1 MQDITI
7 RKRKVTG
14 YAKRQDKKQTRPRH
28 IIIFLIVVTILLIIV
43 NLIGS
48 HALRY
53 DNGAVWVHR
62 TAPVSVKM
70 VHQSEVDTKE
80 VLSAMYP
87 KKEVKK
93 AYFDHSKVMAQREAK
108 YRPLIE
114 KYFPEEPEIMLAI
127 SKAES
132 SLNQNAINY
141 NCYYDAKG
149 LVHSTRPKGG
159 VSKSCKAGHE
169 KYSWSKDGCLMQV
182 NSTHKEDISN
192 IDTCMKMARKIYDT
206 QGKKAWVAY
215 NSGSYKKY
223 LTQSN

>member
-62 TAPVSVKM
+62 TATVSVKM
-70 VHQSEVDTKE
+70 VRQSEVDTKE

-93 AYFDHSKVMAQREAK
+93 AYYDPNYSKLTKAQK
-108 YRPLIE
+108 MVLKGQNFVPPPSDLKPLIDKAAIKHGVD
-114 KYFPEEPEIMLAI
+114 KYLMKAI
-127 SKAES
+127 SYCESDYRAKAKNVNKNGTSDSGVAQLNDIHLPELKKLGLDRNNPAHAYEFMAILMKRNGTRDYKAS
-132 SLNQNAINY
+132 QICWEEAVKVASLT
-141 NCYYDAKG
+141 K
-149 LVHSTRPKGG
+149 
-159 VSKSCKAGHE
+159 
-169 KYSWSKDGCLMQV
+169 
-182 NSTHKEDISN
+182 
-192 IDTCMKMARKIYDT
+192 
-206 QGKKAWVAY
+206 
-215 NSGSYKKY
+215 
-223 LTQSN
+223 

>member
-1 MQDITI
+1 MNDITI

-28 IIIFLIVVTILLIIV
+28 IIIFLVVVTVLLTITS
-43 NLIGS
+43 LIGS
-48 HALRY
+48 YLLRY
-53 DNGAVWVHR
+53 DNGAVWVHK
-62 TAPVSVKM
+62 TAPVSVKNASY
-70 VHQSEVDTKE
+70 SEVDVQE
-80 VLSAMYP
+80 VLSAMSP

-93 AYFDHSKVMAQREAK
+93 AYYDHSKIMAQREAK

-114 KYFPEEPEIMLAI
+114 KYFPEEPEVMLAI

-159 VSKSCKAGHE
+159 ISKSCKAGHE
-169 KYSWSKDGCLMQV
+169 KYSWSKDGCIFQV
-182 NSTHKEDISN
+182 NSTHNEDISN
-192 IDTCMKMARKIYDT
+192 LETCMKMARKLYET
-206 QGKKAWVAY
+206 AGKKSWVVYQTGA
-215 NSGSYKKY
+215 YKKY
-223 LTQSN
+223 LTSNN